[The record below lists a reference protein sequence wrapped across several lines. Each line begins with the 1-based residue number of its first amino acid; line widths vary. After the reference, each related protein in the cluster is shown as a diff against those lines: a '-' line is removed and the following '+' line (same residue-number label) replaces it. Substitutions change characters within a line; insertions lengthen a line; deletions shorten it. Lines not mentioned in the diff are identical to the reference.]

1 MNIRWEL
8 LVEKSTIFEIYSCNL
23 NNIAPRSFDIMKLYA
38 RF

>member
-1 MNIRWEL
+1 MNIRWEP

-23 NNIAPRSFDIMKLYA
+23 NNIAPRSFDIMKLYS